1 MTAGSQVRGSLPIS
15 TVRGRDRR
23 VQPADVLGADPARP
37 AGGLA
42 ILEVQRRF
50 YYDLAVNAS
59 PRNVAAT
66 RFHWNDFF
74 TPVTGHLTTN
84 MKAIDDVA
92 AGWDYLIG
100 QLNRTHAEFAP
111 LEGYS
116 SVILFGPTGRA
127 V

>member
-1 MTAGSQVRGSLPIS
+1 MTPMVRADPRPEAPTSGPIS
-15 TVRGRDRR
+15 PG
-23 VQPADVLGADPARP
+23 
-37 AGGLA
+37 
-42 ILEVQRRF
+42 
-50 YYDLAVNAS
+50 VNAI
-59 PRNVAAT
+59 PAPAARVIAPTALAT

-74 TPVTGHLTTN
+74 TPVTGHLTSN

-100 QLNRTHAEFAP
+100 QLSRTHAEFAP